1 MSRALKTLFLLGL
14 VLAASAL
21 ISGCGQKRVTEFQ
34 AAQARLA
41 EDPTALDGK
50 FQAEVILC
58 RRVGK
63 KSKRPIGVGTEFVM
77 KESSRVSALVKVAN
91 VELGETNAFHLVWI
105 KPGEK
110 EVTRRYAEVK
120 VESSEEGYRTLVQW
134 KKANDL
140 HYLKERV
147 QESEEIS
154 FVLTS
159 SLNTSLKKER
169 EPGTYRFRLYFN
181 RELLIEETFELTSA

>member
-1 MSRALKTLFLLGL
+1 MSRALKTLFLLGF
-14 VLAASAL
+14 VLATAL
-21 ISGCGQKRVTEFQ
+21 AVNGCGQKRVTEFH

-41 EDPTALDGK
+41 EDPTALDGL
-50 FQAEVILC
+50 FQAEVTLC

-63 KSKRPIGVGTEFVM
+63 KSKRPIGIGTEFVM
-77 KESSRVSALVKVAN
+77 KESSRVSALVKVSN
-91 VELGETNAFHLVWI
+91 VEPGEVNAFHLVWI

-110 EVTRRYAEVK
+110 ELFRRYAEVK
-120 VESSEEGYRTLVQW
+120 VEPSEEGYDALIQW

-147 QESEEIS
+147 QTSEDGS
-154 FVLTS
+154 FALTAG
-159 SLNTSLKKER
+159 LNTSLGKER

>member
-1 MSRALKTLFLLGL
+1 MSRALKTLILLGFA
-14 VLAASAL
+14 LAISTAL
-21 ISGCGQKRVTEFQ
+21 NGCSQERVTEFQ
-34 AAQARLA
+34 AAQAHLA
-41 EDPTALDGK
+41 EDPTALDGI
-50 FQAEVILC
+50 FQADITLC

-77 KESSRVSALVKVAN
+77 KESSRVSAHVKVAN

-120 VESSEEGYRTLVQW
+120 VESSEEGYRTLIQW

-154 FVLTS
+154 FILTS
-159 SLNTSLKKER
+159 GLNTSLNKER

-181 RELLIEETFELTSA
+181 RELLIEETFELTGA